1 MKIEEVKNVI
11 RDIVDFPQKGIVF
24 KDLTTAFKNPE
35 AMRAIS
41 VMKTSV

>member
-24 KDLTTAFKNPE
+24 KDLTTAFKNHIP
-35 AMRAIS
+35 S
-41 VMKTSV
+41 KK

>member
-24 KDLTTAFKNPE
+24 KDGIQEPGSNARHQRGIEGSL
-35 AMRAIS
+35 
-41 VMKTSV
+41 